1 MLEKNIA
8 QKILFHNKTGFS
20 IQLIT
25 SILPSLTQEILTK
38 RIKPNAELIKR
49 SIQELKDHFI
59 CLPQQICD
67 AQNKFNLECDNDS
80 YGDALSGFD
89 ELDEFYISC
98 YDEVINEVDFEKV
111 INCIVKIILSEIK

>member
-1 MLEKNIA
+1 MLEKKIA
-8 QKILFHNKTGFS
+8 QKILFPDETGFS
-20 IQLIT
+20 IHRIT
-25 SILPSLTQEILTK
+25 GILPSLTQEILTK
-38 RIKPNAELIKR
+38 RINPNAELIKQ

-59 CLPQQICD
+59 CLPQQIYD

-80 YGDALSGFD
+80 YGDVSGFD

-111 INCIVKIILSEIK
+111 IKCIVKIILSEIK